1 MDLQGFTAVETSM
14 QTIFQFSTICVAIL
28 VEYNPVAYFKTSLNS
43 EHCITASAK
52 DEAHTCFIKKY

>member
-43 EHCITASAK
+43 EHCTTELMLRMKLIHAS
-52 DEAHTCFIKKY
+52 